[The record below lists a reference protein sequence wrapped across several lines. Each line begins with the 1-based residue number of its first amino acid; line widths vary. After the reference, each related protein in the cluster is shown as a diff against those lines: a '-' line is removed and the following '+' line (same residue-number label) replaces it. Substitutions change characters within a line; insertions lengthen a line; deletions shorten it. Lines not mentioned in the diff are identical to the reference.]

1 MDMLK
6 WMDKNTASLAGK
18 TVAISGA
25 TGGIGQE
32 LCRLL
37 ARLGAC
43 LLLLD
48 RNQAKSEALE
58 TTLRGEFPGIQ
69 ISRMPL
75 DLEDMEQVQAA
86 ARELTRNVPDVLILN
101 AGIYQVPRHRCSTG
115 LDNVF
120 QVNFAAP
127 YYLVRTLLP
136 ALQERC
142 GKVVAVGSIAHTN
155 SPTDPGD
162 IDFSRREKSSLV
174 YGNSKRFLMYAL
186 YGLFSGEPGLAVTHP
201 GITLTNISAHHHPLV
216 FRLIKGPMK
225 VIFMPPKKAA
235 LSILRGVFEDCGERE
250 WIGPRYF
257 DIWGLPRKRR
267 LDSCPPEEAAWIF
280 ETAERIYSEMIS
292 RSVIVEESICY

>member
-1 MDMLK
+1 MDMLN
-6 WMDKNTASLAGK
+6 WMNKNTASLSGK

-37 ARLGAC
+37 ARLGADF
-43 LLLLD
+43 LLLD

-58 TTLRGEFPGIQ
+58 QALRGEFPGICVRR
-69 ISRMPL
+69 IPL
-75 DLEDMEQVQAA
+75 DLEDMDSVK
-86 ARELTRNVPDVLILN
+86 NVAQYLMQEPPHVLILN
-101 AGIYQVPRHRCSTG
+101 AGIYQVPRRRCSTG

-136 ALQERC
+136 VLRERG

-155 SPTDPGD
+155 SPTDRTD

-186 YGLFSGEPGLAVTHP
+186 YELFDGAPGLAVTHP
-201 GITLTNISAHHHPLV
+201 GITLTNISAHHPPLI
-216 FRLIKGPMK
+216 FSLIKGPMK
-225 VIFMPPKKAA
+225 VIFMSPQKAA
-235 LSILRGVFEDCGERE
+235 LSILRGVFEDCGKYE
-250 WIGPRYF
+250 WIGPRWCN
-257 DIWGLPRKRR
+257 IWGLPRKER
-267 LDSCPPEEAAWIF
+267 LESCSPEESAWIF
-280 ETAERIYSEMIS
+280 ETAERIFSEM
-292 RSVIVEESICY
+292 E